1 MKQSLIIILLV
12 YLVGSFGFSA
22 YIHYNWF
29 FLSDEAATTFWMTM
43 NAAVKTLAFFAV
55 YKSSKR
61 TERVIRSVSFVL
73 FTLSLNDLLDELF
86 FNPCAFQ
93 VNELLLI
100 IILAWHVTNSF
111 YVRKN

>member
-1 MKQSLIIILLV
+1 MKQPLIFILIA
-12 YLVGSFGFSA
+12 YLVGSLGFSG
-22 YIHYNWF
+22 YVHYNWF
-29 FLSDEAATTFWMTM
+29 FSSDEAATTFWMTM
-43 NAAVKTLAFFAV
+43 NAAVKTLVFFAI
-55 YKSSKR
+55 YKFSKR
-61 TERVIRSVSFVL
+61 TERAVR
-73 FTLSLNDLLDELF
+73 TLSFALFALCLNDFIDELF